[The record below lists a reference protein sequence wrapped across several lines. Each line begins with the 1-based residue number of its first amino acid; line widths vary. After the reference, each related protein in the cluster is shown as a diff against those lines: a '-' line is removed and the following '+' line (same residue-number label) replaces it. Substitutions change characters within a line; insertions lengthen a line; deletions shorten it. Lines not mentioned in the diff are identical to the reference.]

1 MNRKYKKRGIKNR
14 TCIYFFFF
22 EMLLFGI
29 YLYKNLNMADIER
42 KKRED
47 KI

>member
-1 MNRKYKKRGIKNR
+1 MHI
-14 TCIYFFFF
+14 FFFF

-29 YLYKNLNMADIER
+29 YLYKNLNMADIKR

>member
-1 MNRKYKKRGIKNR
+1 MHI
-14 TCIYFFFF
+14 FFFF
-22 EMLLFGI
+22 EMLFGI
-29 YLYKNLNMADIER
+29 YLYKNLNMADIKR

>member
-1 MNRKYKKRGIKNR
+1 MNRKQKKREIKR
-14 TCIYFFFF
+14 IVHAYFFFF
-22 EMLLFGI
+22 EMLFGI
-29 YLYKNLNMADIER
+29 YLYKNLNMADIKR